1 MPAEAWR
8 MHAGVYADAEETELR
23 AAESGARAVD
33 EWNRSHDVHSW
44 GRPQFTRALDCT
56 DSRWPRER
64 FAWSALLRDSGNAGC
79 SRRREPEAG
88 PLEVW
93 SEETEVTLV
102 AGVSAAGARSGHPDP
117 EQSEG
122 ERSQEAKADSSPLK
136 RFGMT
141 KGMGSGSE
149 NRLTVGLKADS

>member
-1 MPAEAWR
+1 MPVEAR
-8 MHAGVYADAEETELR
+8 RVHACLHADAEETELR

-64 FAWSALLRDSGNAGC
+64 FAWSALSRDSGNAGC

-93 SEETEVTLV
+93 SEETEVTPFRE
-102 AGVSAAGARSGHPDP
+102 ASEPRGRHP
-117 EQSEG
+117 ERSEG
-122 ERSQEAKADSSPLK
+122 
-136 RFGMT
+136 
-141 KGMGSGSE
+141 SGF
-149 NRLTVGLKADS
+149 

>member
-44 GRPQFTRALDCT
+44 GRPQFAGALDCA

-64 FAWSALLRDSGNAGC
+64 SAGSALSRNSGNTGC
-79 SRRREPEAG
+79 SGRREPEAG
-88 PLEVW
+88 PVEVW
-93 SEETEVTLV
+93 SEETEVT
-102 AGVSAAGARSGHPDP
+102 AFREGT
-117 EQSEG
+117 EQRGRHTERSEG
-122 ERSQEAKADSSPLK
+122 
-136 RFGMT
+136 
-141 KGMGSGSE
+141 SGF
-149 NRLTVGLKADS
+149 

>member
-8 MHAGVYADAEETELR
+8 VHTCLHADAEETELR

-33 EWNRSHDVHSW
+33 EWNRGHDVHSW
-44 GRPQFTRALDCT
+44 GRPQFAGALDCA

-64 FAWSALLRDSGNAGC
+64 SAGSALSRNSGNTGC
-79 SRRREPEAG
+79 SGRREPEAG

-102 AGVSAAGARSGHPDP
+102 ARRLSLAGVILSGAKDLV
-117 EQSEG
+117 
-122 ERSQEAKADSSPLK
+122 SSRGQKQIPH
-136 RFGMT
+136 R
-141 KGMGSGSE
+141 
-149 NRLTVGLKADS
+149 

>member
-8 MHAGVYADAEETELR
+8 MHARVHADAEETELR
-23 AAESGARAVD
+23 AAESGPRAFD

-44 GRPQFTRALDCT
+44 GRPQFTRALDCA
-56 DSRWPRER
+56 DSRGPREG
-64 FAWSALLRDSGNAGC
+64 FAGSALSRDPGNAGC
-79 SRRREPEAG
+79 SGRREPEAG

-102 AGVSAAGARSGHPDP
+102 AGVSEAGARSGHPDP

-122 ERSQEAKADSSPLK
+122 EDLRKQKQIPH
-136 RFGMT
+136 R
-141 KGMGSGSE
+141 
-149 NRLTVGLKADS
+149 